1 MVFPFRDSVP
11 TAKRRSV
18 PLRILILMLA
28 LPLFCAVGPV
38 QAAAQ
43 SCSAR
48 PPPPT
53 VTVRTAQTDVLA
65 NEDLGF
71 SELTRLFRKPG
82 AHPAGLYTGAIA
94 VGQSARYRWV
104 DDGREICVSLDT
116 IEVTLTLTEPKIY
129 IGRELAEDA
138 CARES
143 VWRHEIVHYRIDQDV
158 LQRFAPVMQR
168 AVEFAAKQA
177 GGQVARREAD
187 VTRIG
192 ERMARSVRQHVDRV
206 SRDMQSD
213 RDSLHDRLD
222 SREEYART
230 STMCSRGDLGNSRP
244 VLCASEPHLC
254 TNLEKP

>member
-1 MVFPFRDSVP
+1 MPP
-11 TAKRRSV
+11 
-18 PLRILILMLA
+18 RILILMLA

-43 SCSAR
+43 SCSTR

-53 VTVRTAQTDVLA
+53 VTVRTAGTDVLA
-65 NEDLGF
+65 SEDLSF

-104 DDGREICVSLDT
+104 NDGREICVSMDT

-129 IGRELAEDA
+129 IGRELADDA

-158 LQRFAPVMQR
+158 LQRFAPIMQR
-168 AVEFAAKQA
+168 AVEFAAKQT

-192 ERMARSVRQHVDRV
+192 ERMARAVRQHVDRV

-230 STMCSRGDLGNSRP
+230 SAVCSRGDLGNSRP

>member
-1 MVFPFRDSVP
+1 MLP
-11 TAKRRSV
+11 
-18 PLRILILMLA
+18 RILILPLA

-43 SCSAR
+43 SCSTR

-53 VTVRTAQTDVLA
+53 VTVRTAESDVLTS
-65 NEDLGF
+65 EDLSF

-104 DDGREICVSLDT
+104 DDGREICVSMDT

-129 IGRELAEDA
+129 IGRELADDA

-168 AVEFAAKQA
+168 AAEFAAKQA
-177 GGQVARREAD
+177 SGQVARREAD

-230 STMCSRGDLGNSRP
+230 STVCSRGDLGNSRP

>member
-1 MVFPFRDSVP
+1 MPPR
-11 TAKRRSV
+11 T
-18 PLRILILMLA
+18 LTLLLA
-28 LPLFCAVGPV
+28 PPLFCLSGMGSAE
-38 QAAAQ
+38 AQ

-48 PPPPT
+48 PSPPT
-53 VTVRTAQTDVLA
+53 VTVKAAETGVLA
-65 NEDLGF
+65 SEDLSF

-129 IGRELAEDA
+129 IGRELADDA

-158 LQRFAPVMQR
+158 LKRFVPIMQR
-168 AVEFAAKQA
+168 AVEFAAKQT
-177 GGQVARREAD
+177 GGQVAKREAD

-192 ERMARSVRQHVDRV
+192 ERMARSIRQHVDRV

-230 STMCSRGDLGNSRP
+230 STVCSRGEIGNSRP